1 MPKMGEAQ
9 PQASREDLKKMGE
22 AQPQAS
28 REDPKKMGEE
38 ATVPDLT
45 TLPRLM
51 QRNAKELG
59 DRPAIREKD
68 RGIWQTWTW
77 KQYQDQ
83 VRDLALGLAALGFHR
98 SDRLSVIGDNRPRL
112 YWAQVAAQCL
122 GGVPVPVYQDSI
134 AKELAFVW
142 NHAECAVIV
151 AEDQEQVDKVMA
163 LKAELPALRLVVYDD
178 PRGMTHYKHDWL
190 RSYQSVQELG
200 REFSA
205 KNPGYFEA
213 EIDKGKPEDV
223 AIICYTSGTTGNPK
237 GVMLTHANALALAD
251 AFRQADDVRPEDDAL
266 AYLPMA
272 WAGDA
277 AYTLFLSLVVGFCA
291 NCPESPETVQ
301 RDLRELGPT
310 TVLAP
315 PRIWE
320 NMLTSVQVKAADAP
334 ALKRWVFERFRGAA
348 ERAEILRADGKP
360 VPMSLRLACMLGNVL
375 VYTPI
380 RDQLGLRRAKWA
392 LTGGAPLGPDT
403 FRFFRSIG
411 VNLKQVYGSTETTG
425 LVSLQPSA
433 EANPTTAG
441 RPCPGIEVKIAERGE
456 VLVKGAG
463 VFCGYLKNDEATR
476 EVIDPEGWFHTG
488 DAGFIDPRGHL
499 VIIDRAKDVG
509 SLADG
514 SPFAPQFVENKLKF
528 SPYIREAVAFGDQK
542 PFVVAMIAIDMN
554 TVGNWA
560 ERRSLAYTS
569 YMDLSQKPEVREL
582 IAEEIRKGNE
592 TLPDA
597 AKIRRF
603 LLLTKDLEADDAE
616 MTRTRKVRRRFV
628 AEKYASV
635 IDAFYSGASE
645 VELTTTITYEDGRQ
659 ASIQSRARIEYVEGA
674 PAHV

>member
-1 MPKMGEAQ
+1 MAE
-9 PQASREDLKKMGE
+9 S
-22 AQPQAS
+22 
-28 REDPKKMGEE
+28 
-38 ATVPDLT
+38 
-45 TLPRLM
+45 TLARLL
-51 QRNAKELG
+51 QRNARDLS

-77 KQYQDQ
+77 RQYRDE
-83 VRDLALGLAALGFHR
+83 VRDFALGLAALGFTR
-98 SDRLSVIGDNRPRL
+98 GERLSIIGDNRPRL
-112 YWAQVAAQCL
+112 YWAQVAAQAL

-151 AEDQEQVDKVMA
+151 AEDQEQVDKVLA
-163 LKAELPALRLVVYDD
+163 LRDQLAALRLVIYDD
-178 PRGMTHYKHDWL
+178 PRGMSHYKHDWL

-200 REFSA
+200 REFAA
-205 KNPGYFEA
+205 KHPGFFEA
-213 EIDKGKPEDV
+213 EIEKGKSEDV

-237 GVMLTHANALALAD
+237 GVMLTHANAIALAES
-251 AFRQADDVRPEDDAL
+251 FRQADDVRPEDDAL

-320 NMLTSVQVKAADAP
+320 NMLTAVQVKAADAP
-334 ALKRWVFERFRGAA
+334 ALKRWVYERFRAAA

-360 VPMSLRLACMLGNVL
+360 IPLSLRLACMVGDVL

-425 LVSLQPSA
+425 LVSLQPSS

-441 RPCPGIEVKIAERGE
+441 RPCPGIEVKIADRGE
-456 VLVKGAG
+456 VLVRGPV
-463 VFCGYLKNDEATR
+463 VFKGYLKNDEATR
-476 EVIDPEGWFHTG
+476 EVIDDDGWFRTG
-488 DAGFIDPRGHL
+488 DAGFVDPRGHL

-509 SLADG
+509 ALHDG
-514 SPFAPQFVENKLKF
+514 TPFAPQFIENKLKF
-528 SPYIREAVAFGDQK
+528 SPFVREAVAFGNDRA
-542 PFVVAMIAIDMN
+542 FVTAMVAIDLN

-560 ERRSLAYTS
+560 ERHGLAYTS
-569 YMDLSQKPEVREL
+569 YADLSQKPEVSEL
-582 IAEEIRKGNE
+582 IREEIRKGNE
-592 TLPDA
+592 TLPESTR
-597 AKIRRF
+597 IRRF

-628 AEKYASV
+628 AEKYAPV
-635 IDAFYSGASE
+635 IDAFYSGGKA
-645 VELTTTITYEDGRQ
+645 VELETTITYEDGRQ
-659 ASIQSRARIEYVEGA
+659 AVMRSRVRVEDVDA
-674 PAHV
+674 LAVANV